1 MPELRVLA
9 PDDSERL
16 LRRGTFGRVGMGTPH
31 GPEVI
36 PVNYAVVDE
45 TIVVRTSPGGVLA
58 RYADGA
64 PLVFEV
70 DLVDHEYWNGWS
82 VVARGVGEVVKD
94 PQGAGRPRI
103 RPWADGDRTC
113 ELRLTWT
120 ELSGRQVGAAWDLD
134 DLLRWRR
141 SAR

>member
-9 PDDSERL
+9 PDDCEQL
-16 LRRGTFGRVGMGTPH
+16 LRRGTFGRVGMATPH

-45 TIVVRTSPGGVLA
+45 TIVVGTSPVGVLA

-70 DLVDHEYWNGWS
+70 DQVDHEYWQGWS

-103 RPWADGDRTC
+103 RPTRASCRVWSTSRATSTAPPRPT
-113 ELRLTWT
+113 
-120 ELSGRQVGAAWDLD
+120 SS
-134 DLLRWRR
+134 R
-141 SAR
+141 S